1 MILGLENLIKAY
13 SNFESVDVQNDVSL
27 FSSLTTK
34 KQTTKFSSA
43 NVKNVKSMLYHS
55 ENSKTRRQTV

>member
-1 MILGLENLIKAY
+1 MILGLEDLIKAY

-27 FSSLTTK
+27 FSSLTIK

-43 NVKNVKSMLYHS
+43 NVKKCEVQALS
-55 ENSKTRRQTV
+55 